1 MTPYKCYRAYIALKV
16 HFTSLSYNVFQ
27 NNGHLPST
35 TTENFLK
42 RKDKL
47 NFERLSRHKDPLN
60 YMVANFVDG
69 RVMWTGDMFT
79 DSSDDIYKN
88 WNRRIQSLTY
98 NYKTE
103 ISQMAGQFKPFIQVT
118 DGQFPKLL
126 RYMQQ
131 KKLSPE
137 TVVILNHFIDFIP
150 MWDQKISDDLIY
162 PSYSLFIKKY
172 KYFVNFDEQKCR
184 KLLKDCV
191 LADK

>member
-1 MTPYKCYRAYIALKV
+1 
-16 HFTSLSYNVFQ
+16 
-27 NNGHLPST
+27 
-35 TTENFLK
+35 
-42 RKDKL
+42 
-47 NFERLSRHKDPLN
+47 
-60 YMVANFVDG
+60 
-69 RVMWTGDMFT
+69 MFT

-103 ISQMAGQFKPFIQVT
+103 LSQLNGQLRPFIKVT

-126 RYMQQ
+126 RHMQQ

-150 MWDQKISDDLIY
+150 MWDKKITDDLIY
-162 PSYSLFIKKY
+162 PSYSLLIKKY
-172 KYFVNFDEQKCR
+172 KYFVNFDETKCR